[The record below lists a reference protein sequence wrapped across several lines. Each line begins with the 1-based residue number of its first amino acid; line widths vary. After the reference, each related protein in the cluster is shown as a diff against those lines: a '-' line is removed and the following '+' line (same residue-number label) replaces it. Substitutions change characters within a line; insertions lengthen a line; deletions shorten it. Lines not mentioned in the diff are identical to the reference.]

1 MTLHGPAVVVGDVMN
16 DVVVRPMAPL
26 AEGSDTSSQILCS
39 PGGSGA
45 NQAAWVASLGRAVRF
60 VGRAGVA
67 DAAEH
72 RLSLARTGSTEVSI
86 AEDDDLPTGTV
97 VALLSPDGERS
108 MYTDR
113 GANTALAASDFPADL
128 LEGAA
133 LLHVSGY
140 ALFEPGPR
148 AAVAAVMAAAR
159 EQDLPVGVDPS
170 SGSEL
175 LRNGSDAFLEWTAGA
190 DIVFPNLEE
199 GRILTSREEP
209 DEVAAALLECYPT
222 VALKLGAAG
231 TLVANRRGDRAMEAA
246 RPVTVLD
253 STGSGDAFCAGFL
266 TALLLGWSLPEC
278 ARAAVDAAGVAVSRL
293 GARPH

>member
-16 DVVVRPMAPL
+16 DVVVRPRAPH
-26 AEGSDTSSQILCS
+26 APASDTPSQIVRS

-60 VGRAGVA
+60 VGRAGAA

-72 RLSLARTGSTEVSI
+72 RRALERSGATEVTI
-86 AEDDDLPTGTV
+86 AEDPALPTGTV
-97 VALLSPDGERS
+97 VALLAPDGERS

-113 GANTALAASDFPADL
+113 GANTALAAGDFPPDL
-128 LEGAA
+128 LDGAA
-133 LLHVSGY
+133 LLHLSGY

-148 AAVAAVMAAAR
+148 AAVEAVTAVAR
-159 EQDLPVGVDPS
+159 ERGLPVGVDPS

-175 LRNGSDAFLEWTAGA
+175 LRNGSDAFLAWTAGA

-199 GRILTSREEP
+199 GRILTGREEP

-231 TLVANRRGDRAMEAA
+231 ALVANRRGDRFMEAA

-266 TALLLGWSLPEC
+266 TALLLGRSLAEC
-278 ARAAVDAAGVAVSRL
+278 TRAAVDAAGVAVSRL
-293 GARPH
+293 GARPR